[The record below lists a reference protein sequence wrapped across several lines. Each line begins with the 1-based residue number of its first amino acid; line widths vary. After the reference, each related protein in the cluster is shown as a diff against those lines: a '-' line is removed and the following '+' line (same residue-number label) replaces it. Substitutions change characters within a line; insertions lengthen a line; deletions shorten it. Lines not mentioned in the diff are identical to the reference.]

1 MFQATTALQRRQ
13 STAEEG
19 APRDDS
25 AAETEPDPQ
34 HAAEE
39 GGNPN
44 VSKTKAVS
52 KTKTGKIVILF
63 SILSRANSVSQAS
76 INAQAAARTG

>member
-13 STAEEG
+13 STAEEV

-25 AAETEPDPQ
+25 AAETEADPQ
-34 HAAEE
+34 HAAEGE
-39 GGNPN
+39 NPN
-44 VSKTKAVS
+44 VTKTKAVS